1 MTKLTV
7 FTAKHIRTMD
17 AGRPLADA
25 VAVKDGRI
33 VSVGTLATMRNW
45 LDREEHVIDDRFS
58 DKVIFPGFIDPHTHL
73 QASGSLMGMTY
84 IGPLDQNGPNGFDA
98 GLTSR
103 QAVLDK
109 FKRVAD
115 QDPMSQDPILAW
127 GFDPALHGGQLHRDE
142 LDAVSA
148 TRPIWTMTYAP
159 HVVVAN
165 SPMLDIIGV
174 DETTN
179 VYGIE
184 KYDDGRL
191 NGQFIELGATTIA
204 LRPVVGFLAD
214 PKRGAAALWAQ
225 GRTAQKAGI
234 TLTADMAFG
243 KLGIDYELGLHK
255 KVVEDDAFP
264 LRMLLVPLGPPLN
277 AQHGAEAPSYLRKL
291 MASNTDKLA
300 VHGVKFINDG
310 SYPAQTLRL
319 RYPGYL
325 DGHKGHRGETPWED
339 LLGAM
344 LPYWKAGFQIHSHAN
359 GDETVEMTLDLLE
372 QLQLAHPRFDHRFTI
387 EHYCLSTP
395 DQARR
400 LKALGGLAS
409 VNNMFVHYRA
419 LLHADSG
426 FGFDRAE
433 ATARLGSLER
443 EGVVFALHSDFSLV
457 LTPISPLTAVWIAV
471 ERIALDGKTVLAP
484 GERIGVDRA
493 MRAITIDAAHVIG
506 RDRVHGSVE
515 VGKYADFTVLDEDPY
530 EVEPARIRDIRV
542 HATVLGGKPFLTEN

>member
-1 MTKLTV
+1 MSKLKV
-7 FTAKHIRTMD
+7 FTAKRIRTMD
-17 AGRPLADA
+17 AGRPLANA

-33 VSVGTLATMRNW
+33 VSVGTLETMKRW
-45 LDREEHVIDDRFS
+45 LEREEHEIDTSFQ

-73 QASGSLMGMTY
+73 QASGVLMGMTY
-84 IGPLDQNGPNGFDA
+84 IGPLDQNGPNGFDE
-98 GLTSR
+98 GLVSRAAVIEKLR
-103 QAVLDK
+103 QAVE
-109 FKRVAD
+109 
-115 QDPMSQDPILAW
+115 QDPDSESPVLAW

-142 LDAVSA
+142 LDAISS

-165 SPMLDIIGV
+165 SPMLDLIGV

-184 KYDDGRL
+184 KYEDGRL
-191 NGQFIELGATTIA
+191 NGQFIELGATSIA
-204 LRPVVGFLAD
+204 LRPVIGFLAD
-214 PKRGAAALWAQ
+214 AERGAAALRAQ
-225 GRTAQKAGI
+225 AQTTQKVGI
-234 TLTADMAFG
+234 TMTADMAFG
-243 KLGIDYELGLHK
+243 KLGIDYELALHK
-255 KVVEDDAFP
+255 KVVEDDSFP
-264 LRMLLVPLGPPLN
+264 LRMLLVPLAPGLT
-277 AQHGAEAPSYLRKL
+277 AAHGAEAPEYLKSL
-291 MASNTDKLA
+291 MAKNTDKLA

-325 DGHKGHRGETPWED
+325 DGHEGHRGETPWDE
-339 LLGAM
+339 LVEAM
-344 LPYWKAGFQIHSHAN
+344 LPYWKAGVQIHSHAN
-359 GDETVEMTLDLLE
+359 GDETVEMTLDILE

-387 EHYCLSTP
+387 EHYCISTP

-457 LTPISPLTAVWIAV
+457 LTPISPLAAVWIAV
-471 ERIALDGKTVLAP
+471 NRIALDEETVLAP

-506 RDRVHGSVE
+506 RDAVHGSVE
-515 VGKYADFTVLDEDPY
+515 VGKHADFTVLDEDPY
-530 EVEPARIRDIRV
+530 DVDVANIRDIRV
-542 HATVLGGKPFLTEN
+542 HATVLAGRTFETEN